1 MWKRGLKK
9 GRIGCPNNH
18 FLANIMIKKS
28 NYHRFEILSYLFIYI
43 YIYILKRSFFHQNV
57 YRKLKIIQH
66 TCMKKVRFLV
76 ESC

>member
-43 YIYILKRSFFHQNV
+43 YIYIK
-57 YRKLKIIQH
+57 KIIFPSK
-66 TCMKKVRFLV
+66 CIYKVKNHLTYMH
-76 ESC
+76 EKS